1 MEGRGKGTGW
11 WRCSWR
17 LLTPKGS
24 GARTAGCWRAGP
36 RSGSACRS
44 RDLSCAGRQVRAVW
58 VKRRWYCP
66 TASCG
71 WVTFTESLPGLAP
84 HGRLTGRLREGLTG
98 ASNAGSEGVNQV
110 QKLDLRASF
119 GYRNPENQRRRA
131 RVATLRSARRL
142 HHTGTHRHRLW
153 VPAPTTIPV
162 KDAPR
167 SRSQK
172 CCHGGSSNGSLSS
185 ANMPHGAP
193 PADYPAPTNP

>member
-1 MEGRGKGTGW
+1 
-11 WRCSWR
+11 
-17 LLTPKGS
+17 
-24 GARTAGCWRAGP
+24 
-36 RSGSACRS
+36 
-44 RDLSCAGRQVRAVW
+44 VW

-162 KDAPR
+162 KDAPHSR
-167 SRSQK
+167 RIRHADVVDDGSGSRSQK
-172 CCHGGSSNGSLSS
+172 CCHGGSSNGSISS
-185 ANMPHGAP
+185 ANMPYGAP
-193 PADYPAPTNP
+193 PEV